1 MAYSQRRPHHLS
13 SYQGYRRH
21 FQLEFVV
28 IIIIISA
35 FLHLLLFSAIELF
48 LFLIGS

>member
-1 MAYSQRRPHHLS
+1 MAYSQRRQEPKN
-13 SYQGYRRH
+13 RH